1 MFYFFNLVFLLIYA
15 LMYAIF
21 RQGLRS
27 AHKISHKAKFKGAKN
42 YWWFESVRESKKL
55 GRLYHVN
62 KFFTVLYLSVAT
74 IVVLTGFL
82 PHAKIIVILTMGILG
97 IMLVPMNFY
106 AWYYNNK
113 KEFGR
118 AFVFFE
124 KRKNGTGKYYSS
136 IVDIFWSILPVLIV
150 LFEILYLL

>member
-1 MFYFFNLVFLLIYA
+1 MDMNLYSDFRNALFNLESGWPY
-15 LMYAIF
+15 YYW
-21 RQGLRS
+21 
-27 AHKISHKAKFKGAKN
+27 FKEN
-42 YWWFESVRESKKL
+42 VRKL
-55 GRLYHVN
+55 NEL
-62 KFFTVLYLSVAT
+62 KEFA
-74 IVVLTGFL
+74 
-82 PHAKIIVILTMGILG
+82 
-97 IMLVPMNFY
+97 
-106 AWYYNNK
+106 YNNK